1 MSGVPETVDIDHLR
15 QWIGRQDIA
24 SEVLSPELVK
34 RFRTTLELP
43 GATQT
48 GEPAPELIH
57 LCIAPPAVPMSE
69 LGPDG
74 HPARGGFLPPVPLPR
89 RMWAGGLFEM
99 RGALTIGDVVTR
111 RSTIED
117 VVLKEGRT
125 GRLCFVTVRHEISS
139 GDDVAVVERQD
150 IVYREAES
158 STAPKAQP
166 PAAQAG
172 DHVME
177 VVPTAPL
184 LFRYSALT
192 FNGHRI
198 HYDKPYATGV
208 EMYPGL
214 VVHGP
219 MQATMLYHFAA
230 RLRGRAPATFA
241 FRSLST
247 LFDDTRFTLNAT
259 EENGAFNLWTAR
271 PGGPVAM
278 SATASFDS

>member
-1 MSGVPETVDIDHLR
+1 MSAAPETVDIDHLR
-15 QWIGRQDIA
+15 GWIGRQDVA

-34 RFRTTLELP
+34 RFRATLELP
-43 GATQT
+43 GSTEA

-57 LCIAPPAVPMSE
+57 LCVAPPAVPMGE
-69 LGPDG
+69 LGSDG

-89 RMWAGGLFEM
+89 RMWAGGQFEM
-99 RGALTIGDVVTR
+99 LGALTIGEVVTR

-139 GDDVAVVERQD
+139 GSDVAVVERQD

-158 STAPKAQP
+158 ATAVKAQP
-166 PAAQAG
+166 EAAQAG
-172 DHVME
+172 EHVTTVM
-177 VVPTAPL
+177 PTAPL

-230 RLRGRAPATFA
+230 KLRGRAPDTFA

-247 LFDDTRFTLNAT
+247 LFDDSQFTLNAT
-259 EENGAFNLWTAR
+259 EADGALNLWTAR

-278 SATASFDS
+278 SATASFES

>member
-1 MSGVPETVDIDHLR
+1 MSAVPQTVDIEHLR
-15 QWIGRQDIA
+15 GWIGREEIA
-24 SEVLSPELVK
+24 SEVLTPELVK
-34 RFRTTLELP
+34 RFRATLELP
-43 GATQT
+43 GSTEV
-48 GEPAPELIH
+48 GEAAPELIH

-89 RMWAGGLFEM
+89 RMWAGGQFEM
-99 RGALTIGDVVTR
+99 RCALTIGETVTR
-111 RSTIED
+111 RSIIED

-125 GRLCFVTVRHEISS
+125 GRLCFVTVRHEIAS
-139 GDDVAVVERQD
+139 GSDVAVVERQD
-150 IVYREAES
+150 IVYREAEQA
-158 STAPKAQP
+158 TVAKAQP
-166 PAAQAG
+166 PAAENG
-172 DHVME
+172 SDVFEIM
-177 VVPTAPL
+177 PTAPL

-230 RLRGRAPATFA
+230 KLQGRAPDTFA

-247 LFDDTRFTLNAT
+247 LFDDAVFTLNAR
-259 EENGAFNLWTAR
+259 EENGALNLWTAR

-278 SATASFDS
+278 SATASFTS

>member
-1 MSGVPETVDIDHLR
+1 MSATPETVDIDHLR
-15 QWIGRQDIA
+15 GWIGRQDVA

-34 RFRTTLELP
+34 RFRATLELA
-43 GATQT
+43 GSIEA

-57 LCIAPPAVPMSE
+57 LCVAPPAVPMSE

-89 RMWAGGLFEM
+89 RMWAGGQFEM
-99 RGALTIGDVVTR
+99 RGALTIGEVVTR

-139 GDDVAVVERQD
+139 GSDVALVERQD

-158 STAPKAQP
+158 ATAVKAQP
-166 PAAQAG
+166 AAAQAG
-172 DHVME
+172 EHVTTVM
-177 VVPTAPL
+177 PTAPL

-230 RLRGRAPATFA
+230 KLRGHAPDTFA

-247 LFDDTRFTLNAT
+247 LFDDSEFTLNAT
-259 EENGAFNLWTAR
+259 EEDGALNLWTAR

-278 SATASFDS
+278 SATASFES